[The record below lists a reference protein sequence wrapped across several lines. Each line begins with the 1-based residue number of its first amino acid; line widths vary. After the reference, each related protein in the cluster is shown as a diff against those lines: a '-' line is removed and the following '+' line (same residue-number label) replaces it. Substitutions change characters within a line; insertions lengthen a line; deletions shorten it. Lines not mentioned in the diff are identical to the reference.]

1 MGLFRSFLARCRS
14 FLARSMPFQVVPCFT
29 RYLRCYVIFQWR
41 ASCKRKSLVFIN
53 LYFLKIGFLSFKKVR
68 FICFIE
74 NSLKMMKNAF
84 CSSKNLSLVLRY
96 LNFCPDVFEHVGK
109 RLDKNAKINLKTY
122 DVTSWETNY

>member
-1 MGLFRSFLARCRS
+1 M
-14 FLARSMPFQVVPCFT
+14 
-29 RYLRCYVIFQWR
+29 
-41 ASCKRKSLVFIN
+41 
-53 LYFLKIGFLSFKKVR
+53 SFKKVR

-96 LNFCPDVFEHVGK
+96 LSFCPDVFEHVGK

-122 DVTSWETNY
+122 DVTS